1 MHKLRVNF
9 VMSLRSFRTEGC
21 ILLQASCCVWLI
33 LIGSLVEGG
42 REHSR
47 TKRYLVFP
55 RGGSFKIVI
64 GIGIPVK
71 LGTMQSMAIGWN
83 FQAQYML
90 PQNITQLQSY
100 PPVVGRR
107 KRDGEKNDRELFY
120 TALEKILD
128 SEGYNGRQC
137 IVQGICD
144 TALATFHH
152 DENGLYGELLHILFS
167 PNYGYDD
174 TTPDIDAVYLDAQ
187 QAGRYGVDCK
197 TLFPDCNMRRSFLDL
212 FSVLGNAV
220 SV

>member
-128 SEGYNGRQC
+128 R
-137 IVQGICD
+137 
-144 TALATFHH
+144 
-152 DENGLYGELLHILFS
+152 

-174 TTPDIDAVYLDAQ
+174 TTPDIDAVYLGAQ

-212 FSVLGNAV
+212 FSVLVNAV